1 MQPEKQESVWI
12 YEAWAWAEVHRRHLI
27 LGAVGLLG
35 LIVGGYVYFW
45 FRGQTELRANQALL
59 AIASPDRAGDK
70 AGSGHEAFV
79 RLASEYGSSS
89 AATRA
94 LLLAAGELFQA
105 GKYAEA
111 RERFAE
117 VERGDRSGL
126 LAPMAALGVA
136 ACLDA
141 ENKLDEAQAAYQQ
154 VVNKYPDDPVAA
166 RARLA
171 LAALHESRGQPAEA
185 LKLYDSLIA
194 DRKSGRAGM
203 EASVKREVLL
213 KQHPEL
219 AAPVASA
226 QPAVITPVGDGAPP
240 AAPASNPAAPAP
252 GAGQASP
259 SGPADTGSPPG
270 P

>member
-1 MQPEKQESVWI
+1 MQPEKPESVWI

-27 LGAVGLLG
+27 LAAVGVLG

-45 FRGQTELRANQALL
+45 LRGQTELRANQALL
-59 AIASPDRAGDK
+59 ALAPPDRAEARTG
-70 AGSGHEAFV
+70 AGGHDAFV
-79 RLASEYGSSS
+79 KLATEYGSSS

-105 GKYAEA
+105 GRYAEA
-111 RERFAE
+111 RQRFAE
-117 VERGDRSGL
+117 VERRDGSGL
-126 LAPMAALGVA
+126 LAPLAALGAA

-141 ENKLDEAQAAYQQ
+141 ENKLDEARAAYQQ
-154 VVNKYPDDPVAA
+154 VVAKYPDDPVAG

-171 LAALHESRGQPAEA
+171 LAALHETRGEFAEA
-185 LKLYDSLIA
+185 LKIYDSLAA

-203 EASVKREVLL
+203 EATVKREVLL

-219 AAPVASA
+219 APRSAPA
-226 QPAVITPVGDGAPP
+226 QPAAITPVGDGAPP
-240 AAPASNPAAPAP
+240 AAPATAPTSD
-252 GAGQASP
+252 AGQPSP
-259 SGPADTGSPPG
+259 AGPAGDGSPPR